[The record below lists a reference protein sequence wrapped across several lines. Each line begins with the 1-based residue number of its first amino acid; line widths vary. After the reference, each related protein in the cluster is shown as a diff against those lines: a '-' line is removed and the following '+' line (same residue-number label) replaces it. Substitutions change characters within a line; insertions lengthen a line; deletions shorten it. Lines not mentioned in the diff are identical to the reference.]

1 MKNILKDYLF
11 ICFLIGN
18 DFIINSPSINIRYRG
33 LNILTY
39 TYQNIQKDYNG
50 MFYLL
55 ENDKLHF
62 NNFKIFIKYLSEKED
77 DNLDNISKKE
87 NLS

>member
-1 MKNILKDYLF
+1 
-11 ICFLIGN
+11 
-18 DFIINSPSINIRYRG
+18 
-33 LNILTY
+33 
-39 TYQNIQKDYNG
+39 

-77 DNLDNISKKE
+77 DNLDNISKKK
-87 NLS
+87 LS